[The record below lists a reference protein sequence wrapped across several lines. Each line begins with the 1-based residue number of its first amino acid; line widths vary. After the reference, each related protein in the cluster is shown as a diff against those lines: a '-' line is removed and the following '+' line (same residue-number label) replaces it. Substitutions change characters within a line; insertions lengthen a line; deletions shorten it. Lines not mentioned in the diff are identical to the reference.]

1 MSKDIT
7 PARMR
12 EQDIMT
18 RASRVMAF
26 TVDAQRN
33 ASGAM
38 ISDRGEMSVNIGAA
52 AGRDPMF
59 EGVNPEFCRIVG
71 TAWAS
76 SMIEYKERHG
86 HYPPADQLANAS
98 RALENLMI
106 ESALENMKATA
117 RRCLN
122 LSQLTCAPLMA

>member
-1 MSKDIT
+1 VSKDIS
-7 PARMR
+7 PARQR
-12 EQDIMT
+12 EQDVMQ

-33 ASGAM
+33 ADGSM
-38 ISDRGEMSVNIGAA
+38 ISDRQSMSVSIGEA

-59 EGVNPEFCRIVG
+59 EGVNPEFCRLVG

-76 SMIEYKERHG
+76 SMIEYKERNG

-106 ESALENMKATA
+106 ESAAEKHEGNGKA
-117 RRCLN
+117 
-122 LSQLTCAPLMA
+122 MF